1 MNNSSMNIRTTCHT
15 VIADLTSPIAVYARL
30 RDRYSKALLLESSD
44 FHGADDCR
52 SFICCDPLAEFKI
65 ENGELHLSYLNE
77 KQPPKP
83 IKHATGFSEELS
95 IFINSFKIESSALPK
110 GVVNGAFGYAA
121 WDSIEHM
128 ETLTFTKKPDPT
140 YAIPAAS
147 FSVYR
152 YVLAFNHFRN
162 EVHILENI
170 VGEEDTDDSY
180 QEFVRAAFDSNVH
193 LHPFSIE
200 GAENSV
206 LSDEEFLSLVRL
218 CKGHIAR
225 GDVFQIVPSRRYLQ
239 AFKGDDL
246 QVYRALRSINPS
258 PYL

>member
-95 IFINSFKIESSALPK
+95 TFLNSFKIESSALPK
-110 GVVNGAFGYAA
+110 GVVK
-121 WDSIEHM
+121 D
-128 ETLTFTKKPDPT
+128 LP
-140 YAIPAAS
+140 
-147 FSVYR
+147 
-152 YVLAFNHFRN
+152 
-162 EVHILENI
+162 
-170 VGEEDTDDSY
+170 
-180 QEFVRAAFDSNVH
+180 
-193 LHPFSIE
+193 
-200 GAENSV
+200 
-206 LSDEEFLSLVRL
+206 
-218 CKGHIAR
+218 KG
-225 GDVFQIVPSRRYLQ
+225 VM
-239 AFKGDDL
+239 
-246 QVYRALRSINPS
+246 
-258 PYL
+258 